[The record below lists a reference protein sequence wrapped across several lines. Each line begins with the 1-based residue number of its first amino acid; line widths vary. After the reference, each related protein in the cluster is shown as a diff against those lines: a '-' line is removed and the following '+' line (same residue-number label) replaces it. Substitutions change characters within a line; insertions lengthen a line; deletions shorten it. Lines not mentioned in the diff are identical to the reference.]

1 MSRVYPET
9 QSPRELLVAVAGSLS
24 LRVLYWASGDPS
36 ATSGVARAPFLLL
49 HGIASTAEVWAPVA
63 ERLAASGH
71 RVYAADFRG
80 HGQSD
85 KPDGGYDLATYASDV
100 AKLIEG
106 LGLERPVLVGH
117 SLGACVILEAFARR
131 PEMGGLVRG
140 VVMVEGALVDA
151 SVQFATLEACL
162 ARVALPPVT
171 GTPAPR
177 LEAYLRHSNPDW
189 PDSRLRSTMAGLEVL
204 PDGTVEWWLTPARRE
219 ALARAL
225 WDQHSAGLLPAV
237 DVPALW
243 IVADTG
249 EESWTEAKRR
259 AALPIAA
266 LPGAAMPGATVDWL
280 TADHDVHAHR
290 PDDVAASI
298 LAWSD
303 TAQIR

>member
-1 MSRVYPET
+1 MSRAYPET
-9 QSPRELLVAVAGSLS
+9 QSPREIRVAVAGSVS
-24 LRVLYWASGDPS
+24 LRVLSWAAGETP
-36 ATSGVARAPFLLL
+36 ATSGVARAPMLLL
-49 HGIASTAEVWAPVA
+49 HGIASTAGVWAPVA

-71 RVYAADFRG
+71 RVCAADFRG
-80 HGQSD
+80 HGLSD
-85 KPDGGYDLATYASDV
+85 KPDGGYDLATYAADV
-100 AKLIEG
+100 ANLIEG
-106 LGLERPVLVGH
+106 LELQRPVLVGH
-117 SLGACVILEAFARR
+117 SLGACVILDALARN
-131 PEMGGLVRG
+131 PGLDRLVSG
-140 VVMVEGALVDA
+140 VALVEGALVDA

-177 LEAYLRHSNPDW
+177 LEAYFRHSHPDW
-189 PDSRLRSTMAGLEVL
+189 PDSRVRSTMACLEVL

-225 WDQHSAGLLPAV
+225 WEQHSAALLPAV

-259 AALPIAA
+259 AAMPV
-266 LPGAAMPGATVDWL
+266 AAMPGATVDWL
-280 TADHDVHAHR
+280 AADHDVHAHR
-290 PDDVAASI
+290 PDEVAASI
-298 LAWSD
+298 LAWSE